1 MPNVGQLAFAAAA
14 ITGLCASATPA
25 FAQEQEIVVSGKV
38 KAPDG
43 YEAVTQKVKIGDLN
57 LASAA
62 AVRLLDKR
70 VGNAIN
76 ALCPMPR
83 PARLRKAGREAVPR
97 RRLGKRQAANAQS
110 DTKGDGQVV
119 PLFSR
124 NGFATRSA

>member
-1 MPNVGQLAFAAAA
+1 MPNVRQFAFAAAA

-76 ALCPMPR
+76 ALCSRPR
-83 PARLRKAGREAVPR
+83 QESPGYEKRDAKLCRDVAWASARPQMRRAIQKATD
-97 RRLGKRQAANAQS
+97 K
-110 DTKGDGQVV
+110 
-119 PLFSR
+119 
-124 NGFATRSA
+124 